1 MSDPKYRR
9 WNRRWNMVAP
19 RWESG
24 DGFDEIAL
32 VDTLLDAKD
41 LIYQVSR
48 ISFRLDRR
56 PIDIEKV
63 G

>member
-1 MSDPKYRR
+1 MKNKKFERHWTES
-9 WNRRWNMVAP
+9 P
-19 RWESG
+19 RWEAG
-24 DGFDEIAL
+24 DGFNETSL

-48 ISFRLDRR
+48 ISFRLERK